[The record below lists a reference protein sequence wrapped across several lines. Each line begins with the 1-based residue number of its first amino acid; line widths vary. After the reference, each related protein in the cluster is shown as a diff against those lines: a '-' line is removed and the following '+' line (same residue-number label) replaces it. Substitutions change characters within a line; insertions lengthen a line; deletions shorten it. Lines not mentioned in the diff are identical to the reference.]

1 MPFGA
6 EEEPKE
12 NRQFSRLLITGAI
25 LNCVLQLFWFGS
37 KCINQ
42 IDFDGMAY
50 AGIARHL
57 RQDEFHSSLNAFRS
71 PLVSWLIA
79 VLALVRPDY
88 LHIGKII
95 SISSFLLCMALL
107 YLFTLQLW
115 NSRLVASLAVLL
127 LTLGRGLIAV
137 AVQH

>member
-1 MPFGA
+1 MQLMSRRQCGAFSMIYVARVDRGRPQRNCGSFFRQVRTNSTLQSIPSKMLFGA

-42 IDFDGMAY
+42 IDFDGMTY

-71 PLVSWLIA
+71 PLVSW
-79 VLALVRPDY
+79 
-88 LHIGKII
+88 
-95 SISSFLLCMALL
+95 
-107 YLFTLQLW
+107 
-115 NSRLVASLAVLL
+115 
-127 LTLGRGLIAV
+127 
-137 AVQH
+137 